1 MKREKIKEF
10 LIRTLKKARPIN
22 RLWSH
27 RFEKLSQNNIQNFN
41 FIDSGHIDSFAI
53 ISFNF
58 NLEKKFKIKFT
69 PKELSSNKFKTIF
82 GLSNII
88 YKKIS
93 KKAK

>member
-1 MKREKIKEF
+1 MKKEKIEEF
-10 LIRTLKKARPIN
+10 LIKTLKKVRPMK
-22 RLWSH
+22 
-27 RFEKLSQNNIQNFN
+27 KLSQNNIQNFN
-41 FIDSGHIDSFAI
+41 FIDSGHIDSFEI

-69 PKELSSNKFKTIF
+69 PKELILKKFKTIS

-93 KKAK
+93 KKAKQ